1 MGFSRSDAYDILEL
15 PIGADQ
21 DSVRTSYKRLALK
34 WHPEKHSNS
43 PESIKKFK
51 EVSKAYRKLME
62 DEGEENLRNMTLD
75 QMMQLF
81 KDVFFSQSLHS
92 YNGSGDDSSDEDFDE
107 EDDIE
112 SDEDQFSNF
121 YSDRLRIK
129 DTRKS
134 KTGVESHFK
143 RLTVDEI
150 NRNAEELISE
160 EEKEKRRLEKRKAKK
175 KRRREK
181 KKLEKQKEQTKVEV
195 NGQTKTKDTINTDI
209 QSGNKLKKDKKPAN
223 SSSSDDAVSGF
234 DPNSAF
240 FTKVINKKKKA
251 TSGSESGGKRE
262 RSRHGSDDE
271 TEDLDPVVLRSRQL
285 AIKGNEM
292 AQLGHYKSA
301 IELFSEA
308 IKLDPNDFRFFG
320 NRSYCYDRTSQYDR
334 ALKDAE
340 KAVSLQKD
348 WPKGYF
354 RKGRALAGLRMFSEA
369 EDAFTQV
376 LKLDKNCDDAVQELL
391 RDRIYQIT
399 EMGFS
404 RSQAEEAIKKHSTV
418 QAALDSLLAGVAEN
432 ALGGEVYVSDDDSG
446 FTTPSLPKPQAP
458 KDVTKMDPRNPE
470 GLTALWVG
478 NVLPD
483 KVDDKKLLKIFS
495 RYGSVTSVRT
505 LPEKFCAFVN
515 FKTKEAAGKAMQSL
529 QGAEC
534 GGQKLLIK
542 FPDNP
547 IVNSGTLTIRK
558 TPNTSSSPQQ
568 RQTYVGKAIAA
579 QYQNST
585 AVNSTSSAM
594 DPKNTTGPVNGDE
607 CYFWRTT
614 GCSFGDK
621 CRNKHISSSKG
632 VDKKPWQKT

>member
-1 MGFSRSDAYDILEL
+1 MGFSRSEAYDVLEL

-34 WHPEKHSNS
+34 WHPDKHGNS
-43 PESIKKFK
+43 TESMRKFQ
-51 EVSKAYRKLME
+51 EISKAYKKLME
-62 DEGEENLRNMTLD
+62 DDGEDGLRGMTLD

-81 KDVFFSQSLHS
+81 KDVFFSRTSNS
-92 YNGSGDDSSDEDFDE
+92 YNGSDDSSDYDYDDDDDDDDIDSDE
-107 EDDIE
+107 EK
-112 SDEDQFSNF
+112 
-121 YSDRLRIK
+121 YSHLYQDRFQYK
-129 DTRKS
+129 DSKKS
-134 KTGVESHFK
+134 KVGESHFRK
-143 RLTVDEI
+143 LTVDEI
-150 NRNAEELISE
+150 NRNAEELITE
-160 EEKEKRRLEKRKAKK
+160 EEREKKRIEKRKAKK

-181 KKLEKQKEQTKVEV
+181 KKLEKQKEKTKVEV
-195 NGQTKTKDTINTDI
+195 NGQIKDKDTINTDI
-209 QSGNKLKKDKKPAN
+209 QIGNKVKKEKKTGI
-223 SSSSDDAVSGF
+223 SSSSDDTGF

-240 FTKVINKKKKA
+240 FTKVINKKKK
-251 TSGSESGGKRE
+251 TLSGTDSSGKKG
-262 RSRHGSDDE
+262 RSKHGSDE
-271 TEDLDPVVLRSRQL
+271 ESEDLDPVVLRSRQL

-292 AQLGHYKSA
+292 AQLGHYSAA

-320 NRSYCYDRTSQYDR
+320 NRSYCFDREHQFDR

-340 KAVSLQKD
+340 RAILLQKD

-376 LKLDKNCDDAVQELL
+376 LKLDKNCEDAVQELL
-391 RDRIYQIT
+391 RVRIHQIV

-404 RSQAEEAIKKHSTV
+404 RYQAEEAIKKFSTV
-418 QAALDSLLAGVAEN
+418 QGALDSLLAGVAEK
-432 ALGGEVYVSDDDSG
+432 ALGSEIYVSDDESG
-446 FTTPSLPKPQAP
+446 FMTPSLSKSKQQNA
-458 KDVTKMDPRNPE
+458 DSKMDPRNPE

-515 FKTKEAAGKAMQSL
+515 FKTKEAAGKAMQCL

-547 IVNSGTLTIRK
+547 ILNSGTVTIRK
-558 TPNTSSSPQQ
+558 TPQQTNPQQ
-568 RQTYVGKAIAA
+568 RPTYVG
-579 QYQNST
+579 
-585 AVNSTSSAM
+585 TSR
-594 DPKNTTGPVNGDE
+594 KFHV
-607 CYFWRTT
+607 
-614 GCSFGDK
+614 K
-621 CRNKHISSSKG
+621 
-632 VDKKPWQKT
+632 